1 MSELFELTRDECEAL
16 LKAGIAGRIAV
27 LTPDGPHILPV
38 NYSVVDEAIII
49 RTSPDG
55 VLGRHGVDS
64 AFAFE
69 VDQYDYPNG
78 RGWSVLARGQS
89 HAVDDPEE
97 LERVQSV
104 CAPRPWA
111 EGDRPMLIALVW
123 HELSGRRLG
132 RGWDP
137 LAHLP
142 VRRVTPGA
150 MGLSTTG
157 VGTNSSAPVRWGADI
172 LKMPRR

>member
-1 MSELFELTRDECEAL
+1 MSELFELTREECEAL
-16 LKAGIAGRIAV
+16 LKAGVAGRIAV

-38 NYSVVDEAIII
+38 NYSVVDGAIVI
-49 RTSPDG
+49 RTTPDS
-55 VLGRHGVDS
+55 VLGQFGRN
-64 AFAFE
+64 AACAFE

-89 HAVDDPEE
+89 HAVEDPDEV
-97 LERVQSV
+97 ERIRSV
-104 CAPRPWA
+104 SQPWPWA
-111 EGDRPMLIALVW
+111 DGDRPLLIALVW

-142 VRRVTPGA
+142 VRRVRPG
-150 MGLSTTG
+150 STG
-157 VGTNSSAPVRWGADI
+157 PMAP
-172 LKMPRR
+172 